1 MLSIQIDTK
10 SLELVIYHQ
19 FNNIKLSFFASH
31 MKSSFTSCTFNRC
44 FPLFISKCHLAFPN
58 HWLCYTF
65 LPIVFLEML
74 MILFSLQWLPKS
86 IFNLV
91 QMNKGEKCSTIWLS
105 CKLVNYPRFHWRMRW
120 SSRQHSEIEIFP
132 WTEAKI
138 HHHSSWAQ
146 SGLGITHLFSWTV
159 GRLDFVCSF
168 RRSVGGFAKPT
179 EV

>member
-1 MLSIQIDTK
+1 METSK
-10 SLELVIYHQ
+10 LELWILKKKWT
-19 FNNIKLSFFASH
+19 FTIFSLFLFLRSSKLAGTPV
-31 MKSSFTSCTFNRC
+31 KKG

-120 SSRQHSEIEIFP
+120 SLRHSEIEMIFLVRS
-132 WTEAKI
+132 KN
-138 HHHSSWAQ
+138 SSSFVLSPIR
-146 SGLGITHLFSWTV
+146 SGNYSSFFLNRGPL
-159 GRLDFVCSF
+159 RLCL
-168 RRSVGGFAKPT
+168 
-179 EV
+179 

>member
-1 MLSIQIDTK
+1 MNFHDFFT
-10 SLELVIYHQ
+10 
-19 FNNIKLSFFASH
+19 FFAGTPV
-31 MKSSFTSCTFNRC
+31 KKG

-120 SSRQHSEIEIFP
+120 SLRHSEIEMIFLVRSKNSSSFVLSP
-132 WTEAKI
+132 IRLAIERVFTMYVEGAISFSFIGIVLVKI
-138 HHHSSWAQ
+138 KNILLWN
-146 SGLGITHLFSWTV
+146 
-159 GRLDFVCSF
+159 
-168 RRSVGGFAKPT
+168 
-179 EV
+179 